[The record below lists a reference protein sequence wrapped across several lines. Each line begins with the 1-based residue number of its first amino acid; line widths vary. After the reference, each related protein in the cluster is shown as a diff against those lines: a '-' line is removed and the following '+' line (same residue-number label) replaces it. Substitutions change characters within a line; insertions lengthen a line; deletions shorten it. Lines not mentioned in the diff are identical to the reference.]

1 MNTFKQFI
9 LENDTYRELYRKPH
23 SGPKTPKKLY
33 TIFNKHKVWS
43 EKIYA
48 HSPAQAIRFF
58 KRSHSEYDHLNLDA
72 KEYIKPVTTPVVTPV
87 EPKPKP
93 KPVEQLKLNI

>member
-9 LENDTYRELYRKPH
+9 LENDTYRELYRIPR

-33 TIFNKHKVWS
+33 TIFNKNKVWP
-43 EKIYA
+43 EKIPA

-58 KRSHSEYDHLNLDA
+58 KRRHSEYEHLNLDA
-72 KEYIKPVTTPVVTPV
+72 KEYIKPVTKPVVTPV
-87 EPKPKP
+87 EQKPKP
-93 KPVEQLKLNI
+93 KSDEQLKLNI